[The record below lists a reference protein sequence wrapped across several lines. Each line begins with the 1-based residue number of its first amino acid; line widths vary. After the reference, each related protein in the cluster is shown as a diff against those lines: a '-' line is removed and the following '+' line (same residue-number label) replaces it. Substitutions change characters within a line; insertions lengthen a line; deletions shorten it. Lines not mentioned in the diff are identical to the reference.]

1 MNMANNNF
9 HALPLAN
16 LDEDSKKRKR
26 EENLR
31 TWKWNEVIHVDA
43 LLDKVEI
50 KNDETKPQVVAS
62 DEDSTDQEEDLHEAS
77 SDNEEDLY
85 EDSSDQ
91 EEFYDEDSSDLEE
104 YLGLFDETDQEEDL
118 GEDDTDQDDS
128 DDGWV

>member
-16 LDEDSKKRKR
+16 IDEDSKKRKR

-31 TWKWNEVIHVDA
+31 TWKWNEVIDVDA
-43 LLDKVEI
+43 LPDKVEI
-50 KNDETKPQVVAS
+50 KNDETRPQVVAS
-62 DEDSTDQEEDLHEAS
+62 DEDSTDQDLHEAS

-118 GEDDTDQDDS
+118 GKDDTNQDDS
-128 DDGWV
+128 ADGWV